1 MGTIGFHEFRVSSA
15 PRNKAAIVFVHGFT
29 GDLVNTWRDIPKYLA
44 ADNRLNG
51 WDLLSIGYETT
62 GRPDLRGIWSSD
74 AKLEEISKMVSGHA
88 ELSDEKYSTLAFV
101 AHSMGG
107 LVVQRALLDDEDLQN
122 RTTRVVLFGTPSM
135 GLKKAHFAAFWKRQI
150 EEMDFGGPF
159 LTDLRARWKQQV
171 LDSTHP
177 PFEFVAVAGESD
189 QFVPP
194 ESSIGPFPKA
204 MCRVIPGNH
213 LTMLE
218 ADSAQHLSVQ
228 TILQAICGG
237 STPEGAR
244 SAANVAIE
252 KAGFNEIID
261 QLWPEC
267 RQRVD
272 APVPKLDQY
281 GAVQLALALEKNGDR
296 AAAVQVLEF
305 NKGRGTDVL
314 GVLAGRFKRRWW
326 LTSNPDDFAETNKLY
341 QEAYQQSVESTPV
354 DNDQAYYHGI
364 NLAYLALASDHLDAA
379 REMATKV
386 LDHVSKANLERLKIW
401 RLPTEGDALMILG
414 RKDEA
419 LERHRLA
426 AAQKLEPWQST
437 SMEEQALRVAKLCGL
452 DDKYLDELASAY
464 EGKRE
469 DAHL

>member
-1 MGTIGFHEFRVSSA
+1 
-15 PRNKAAIVFVHGFT
+15 
-29 GDLVNTWRDIPKYLA
+29 
-44 ADNRLNG
+44 
-51 WDLLSIGYETT
+51 
-62 GRPDLRGIWSSD
+62 
-74 AKLEEISKMVSGHA
+74 
-88 ELSDEKYSTLAFV
+88 
-101 AHSMGG
+101 
-107 LVVQRALLDDEDLQN
+107 
-122 RTTRVVLFGTPSM
+122 M

-281 GAVQLALALEKNGDR
+281 GAVQLDLALEKTGDL

-314 GVLAGRFKRRWW
+314 GVLAGRLKRRWW
-326 LTSNPDDFAETNKLY
+326 LTSNPDDFGDANKLY
-341 QEAYQQSVESTPV
+341 QEAYQQSVGSTPE

-379 REMATKV
+379 RAMAAKV
-386 LDHVSKANLERLKIW
+386 LEHVSKANIERLKVW
-401 RLPTEGDALMILG
+401 RLPTQGDALMILG

-419 LERHRLA
+419 LEKHRQA
-426 AAQKLEPWQST
+426 AAQKLEPWQSS

-452 DDKYLDELASAY
+452 DDKFLDDLASAY
-464 EGKRE
+464 E
-469 DAHL
+469 